1 MPANPS
7 NNAAPPNNN
16 AAKTAD
22 QANNPALNPV
32 PKLRI
37 PLIQSVSNHTIS
49 ITDSPNASPIVEKTG
64 ERSIAVAIKH
74 DVGDVP
80 NVVASGYGKTAEK
93 ILQLAYEAGVK
104 VRQDGDLAQVLAAV
118 EIDSPIPISCFEAV
132 AEILNYLYK
141 LNATPPQFSR

>member
-1 MPANPS
+1 MPANP
-7 NNAAPPNNN
+7 P
-16 AAKTAD
+16 
-22 QANNPALNPV
+22 NNPALNQV
-32 PKLRI
+32 PKLKI
-37 PLIQSVSNHTIS
+37 PLIESVPNHTIS
-49 ITDSPNASPIVEKTG
+49 ITDSPSAVPNAQNTG

-93 ILQLAYEAGVK
+93 IVQLAYEAGVK
-104 VRQDGDLAQVLAAV
+104 VRQDGDLAQILAAV
-118 EIDSPIPISCFEAV
+118 EIDSPIPISSFEAV

>member
-1 MPANPS
+1 MPANPP
-7 NNAAPPNNN
+7 NNPPNTKSN
-16 AAKTAD
+16 AGASPV
-22 QANNPALNPV
+22 QATDLALNPI
-32 PKLRI
+32 PKLKI
-37 PLIQSVSNHTIS
+37 PLIQTVQSPTIS
-49 ITDSPNASPIVEKTG
+49 ITDSQISLPNAEKVS
-64 ERSIAVAIKH
+64 ERAIAVAIKH
-74 DVGDVP
+74 EIGDVP

-132 AEILNYLYK
+132 AEILNYLYR